1 MAIRTFGKYTIPDVF
16 LLFRIIDKIGRL
28 QYQKSFLRYSRQN
41 STVPIDIVFELLYNV
56 CKEVLKQFRKK

>member
-1 MAIRTFGKYTIPDVF
+1 MAIRTFGKDTIPDVF

>member
-1 MAIRTFGKYTIPDVF
+1 MAIRTFGKDTIPDVF

-41 STVPIDIVFELLYNV
+41 LTVPIDIVFELLYNV